1 MDARLPKPVSFVPG
15 LASLIA
21 GLAAAAALLLLSAC
35 GTASSVGGD
44 SNGASTG
51 LASFTR
57 SSGDALDRPT
67 RVAWTSARASRCGFV
82 FDPARLRASYLAY
95 EQSYGHSPKQMRKI
109 QEAYDYALE
118 SVATTANKDP
128 NYCTRQRVDETR
140 ADLNR
145 YLAGDFRA
153 P

>member
-1 MDARLPKPVSFVPG
+1 MDARLPKPISFV
-15 LASLIA
+15 A
-21 GLAAAAALLLLSAC
+21 GLAAAAATLLLLSAC
-35 GTASSVGGD
+35 GTVSSLGGGGD
-44 SNGASTG
+44 SDGASTG

>member
-1 MDARLPKPVSFVPG
+1 MRSPFSKPIRFLART
-15 LASLIA
+15 ACAI
-21 GLAAAAALLLLSAC
+21 ALLCCASAC
-35 GTASSVGGD
+35 GTVSSLGGGGD
-44 SNGASTG
+44 SDGASAG

-57 SSGDALDRPT
+57 GSGDTLDRPT

-95 EQSYGHSPKQMRKI
+95 GQSYGQSPKQMRKI
-109 QEAYDYALE
+109 QEAYDYSLE
-118 SVATTANKDP
+118 SVAVAANKDP
-128 NYCTRQRVDETR
+128 NYCTRQRVDEIR

-145 YLAGDFRA
+145 YLAGDFRV